1 MTRAISGAIIPLKFI
16 EPSCKIDVNLLVSR
30 HENLYST
37 RERHAEFI
45 GGKIFADPCRTAYIL
60 IQTLT
65 RSSNSFSL
73 SLSFSHAMH
82 NPDLSRNKSMNTR
95 EFIRTVRSISTD
107 RIRYGK
113 NIVYFLAITRPAALI
128 NSLLELNS
136 RD

>member
-73 SLSFSHAMH
+73 SLSLFRTRCIIQICREINRWTRGNLFVRLDPYQPTEFVMVKILCIFSRL
-82 NPDLSRNKSMNTR
+82 PVPPRW
-95 EFIRTVRSISTD
+95 
-107 RIRYGK
+107 
-113 NIVYFLAITRPAALI
+113 
-128 NSLLELNS
+128 
-136 RD
+136 

>member
-1 MTRAISGAIIPLKFI
+1 MMRIGAIIPLKFI

-45 GGKIFADPCRTAYIL
+45 GGKIFADPCRRAYIL
-60 IQTLT
+60 MLT
-65 RSSNSFSL
+65 RSQNSL
-73 SLSFSHAMH
+73 SLSFFLSHAMH

-107 RIRYGK
+107 RIRYRK
-113 NIVYFLAITRPAALI
+113 NIVYFLAITCSAALI

-136 RD
+136 CD